1 MEIIIEL
8 LQDSAVI
15 SNVISIVVLGV
26 LGIIT
31 RLIIN
36 SVGAINKEQTQL
48 LAAKSSYDR
57 IDKLGQMVELQS
69 RLYKDAVIGSNLPA
83 ATKSTIL
90 DDYSKIQNAY
100 RDFVGHI
107 PNETTIA
114 AIKENEQPKVVE
126 QIVKAAGQDVLSK
139 LREKLGQQ

>member
-31 RLIIN
+31 KLIIN
-36 SVGAINKEQTQL
+36 SIGSINQEQTKL
-48 LAAKSSYDR
+48 LAAKSGYDR
-57 IDKLGQMVELQS
+57 IDKLGEMIELQA

-83 ATKSTIL
+83 ATKSAIL
-90 DDYSKIQNAY
+90 EDYSKIQNAY
-100 RDFVGHI
+100 RDFIGNI

-126 QIVKAAGQDVLSK
+126 QMVKAAGQDVLSK

>member
-15 SNVISIVVLGV
+15 SNVISIIVLGV

-36 SVGAINKEQTQL
+36 SISSINTEKTQL
-48 LAAKSSYDR
+48 LGAKSSYER
-57 IDKLGQMVELQS
+57 LDKLGEMVELQA

-83 ATKSTIL
+83 ATKSTVL

-100 RDFVGHI
+100 RNFVSNVS
-107 PNETTIA
+107 NETTIP
-114 AIKENEQPKVVE
+114 AIEENKQPKVVE

>member
-31 RLIIN
+31 RLII
-36 SVGAINKEQTQL
+36 SSIGSINQEQSQL

-57 IDKLGQMVELQS
+57 IDKLGEMVELQA
-69 RLYKDAVIGSNLPA
+69 RLYKDAVIGSNLPT
-83 ATKSTIL
+83 ATKATIL
-90 DDYSKIQNAY
+90 EDYSKIQNAY
-100 RDFVGHI
+100 RDFVKDT
-107 PNETTIA
+107 PKEVRVEE
-114 AIKENEQPKVVE
+114 IKQVE
-126 QIVKAAGQDVLSK
+126 QKDIVQEVVKAAGQDVLSK
-139 LREKLGQQ
+139 LREQLGQK